1 MSILKTYRPSNR
13 LARLGTLAVLGLAS
27 AAALAAPTT
36 KPAGGGAGGMKLV
49 KPWGEMSTLT
59 PEQRSKISVMH
70 KETLKKIRDLK
81 ETENAAI
88 LAMLTDPQRAEYEKI
103 VTQPRGKAAK
113 ASAEDESDATPMK
126 PAKGMS
132 KRK

>member
-36 KPAGGGAGGMKLV
+36 KPAAGGAGMKLV

-59 PEQRSKISVMH
+59 SEQRSKISVMH

-103 VTQPRGKAAK
+103 VTQPKGRAAK
-113 ASAEDESDATPMK
+113 ASAEDETDATPMK